1 MKKREMKK
9 IISTLSNVGS
19 ATKTHIMLC
28 LLAALTKH
36 NIPFAK
42 FDFDLNTKP
51 CSKPTH

>member
-28 LLAALTKH
+28 LLAALKTQHSICKV
-36 NIPFAK
+36 
-42 FDFDLNTKP
+42 
-51 CSKPTH
+51 

>member
-1 MKKREMKK
+1 MKK

-42 FDFDLNTKP
+42 FDFDFEHKTLFKAY
-51 CSKPTH
+51 SL